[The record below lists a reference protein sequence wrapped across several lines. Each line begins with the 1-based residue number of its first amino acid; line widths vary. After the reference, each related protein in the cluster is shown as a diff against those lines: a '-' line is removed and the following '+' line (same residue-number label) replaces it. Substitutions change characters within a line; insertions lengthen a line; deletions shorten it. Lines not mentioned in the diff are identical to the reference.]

1 LRLPCENQ
9 NASCSI
15 RACDCDR
22 ITVFFG
28 AESSGSLAV
37 HRVHSGR
44 HRRSR
49 DFTIGLPARARGGA
63 KGAIPERLKWRIVDP
78 WVGGDIQKRRT
89 MMNEKFRTISIAT
102 VTLLSAT
109 GLAIA
114 GGASKSS
121 QQSDTSS
128 SMQQS
133 GMSGSTS
140 SGKSTGASG
149 SSSASTQ
156 NEFTKDKITL
166 TNEQKRMVF
175 QQLAMDARVQK
186 APASFQASV
195 GATLPSDI
203 QLEEVPNDVS
213 TEVPTVANYRFAKV
227 EADQLLI
234 VDPNDRRVVSV
245 IEQQEIQ
252 QGQKKQQ

>member
-1 LRLPCENQ
+1 
-9 NASCSI
+9 
-15 RACDCDR
+15 
-22 ITVFFG
+22 
-28 AESSGSLAV
+28 LAV
-37 HRVHSGR
+37 HRVHGGR
-44 HRRSR
+44 HRHSR
-49 DFTIGLPARARGGA
+49 DFTIGLPARASGNAMRT
-63 KGAIPERLKWRIVDP
+63 IPERLKWRIVDP

-102 VTLLSAT
+102 VTLLGAT

-140 SGKSTGASG
+140 SGKSTGAS
-149 SSSASTQ
+149 SSASAQ
-156 NEFTKDKITL
+156 KEFTKDKITL

-175 QQLAMDARVQK
+175 QQLAMDAEVQD
-186 APASFQASV
+186 APAGFQASV
-195 GATLPSDI
+195 GATLPGDI

-227 EADQLLI
+227 EEDQLLI

-245 IEQQEIQ
+245 IEQKEIQ